1 MGHYEGSL
9 RLLWEEGS
17 PLQVVL
23 ILEDEV
29 LEIHGSGGVIG
40 SWPLSEVAVR
50 GEEDGFRLYI
60 EGEEVILTTEDDGA
74 FALEIGLHAAPPRLR
89 RKMGAAL
96 HE

>member
-1 MGHYEGSL
+1 MGRYEGSL
-9 RLLWEEGS
+9 RIPGEAGS

-23 ILEDEV
+23 NLEAEA
-29 LEIHGSGGVIG
+29 LEIHGPGGVIG

-50 GEEDGFRLYI
+50 GEEDGFRLFI